1 MEQIA
6 KDVGTSKKETG
17 AKGGTKKK
25 EQSDVLLLYKRI
37 FDSWHR
43 PGSRRGRNLFF
54 FSLDEKLTDGHKST
68 RTIYRGG
75 RERHVSNAI
84 DDHYCPE

>member
-43 PGSRRGRNLFF
+43 PGSRRGRNLFYF
-54 FSLDEKLTDGHKST
+54 FL
-68 RTIYRGG
+68 
-75 RERHVSNAI
+75 
-84 DDHYCPE
+84 